1 MVGRLVEVLSGM
13 PLDAYLQERIFQPLG
28 MVDTAFVVPEGKRA
42 RFASCWAATPQ
53 GLMDITEAT
62 NGAVAICCWSDACLM
77 IALAGRRR
85 VRGGR
90 AALNIQIR
98 RRRPDLHDQR
108 LLCLLRLPAQRRG

>member
-28 MVDTAFVVPEGKRA
+28 MVDTAFVVPEGKRG

-62 NGAVAICCWSDACLM
+62 NGSSLFLSRSSASMYSSTSVAL
-77 IALAGRRR
+77 
-85 VRGGR
+85 
-90 AALNIQIR
+90 
-98 RRRPDLHDQR
+98 
-108 LLCLLRLPAQRRG
+108 

>member
-1 MVGRLVEVLSGM
+1 VVGRLVEVLSGM

-62 NGAVAICCWSDACLM
+62 NGASPPLSLSLSD
-77 IALAGRRR
+77 GYR
-85 VRGGR
+85 
-90 AALNIQIR
+90 
-98 RRRPDLHDQR
+98 
-108 LLCLLRLPAQRRG
+108 